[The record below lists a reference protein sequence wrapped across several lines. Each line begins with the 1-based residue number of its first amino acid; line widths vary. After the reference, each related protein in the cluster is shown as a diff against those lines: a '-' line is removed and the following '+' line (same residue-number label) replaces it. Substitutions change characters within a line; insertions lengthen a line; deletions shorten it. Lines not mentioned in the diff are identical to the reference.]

1 MASIRRQILVQLRD
15 RLRTI
20 TGWDVQIAGA
30 PHDPAVS
37 VHVDVFYDSE
47 DKSIENSSQYE
58 SRLQAGALIV
68 GRVEDADP
76 EPIADGGDDRMPVL
90 YIERLV
96 QLAEEKIH
104 APDAW
109 GVSPDFTDVVVTG
122 HDVGEPDDSTLIGA
136 MLNLQFHYR
145 HSSTDLGAL

>member
-1 MASIRRQILVQLRD
+1 MASIRRQIVVQLRD

-20 TGWDVQIAGA
+20 SGWDVQIAGA
-30 PHDPAVS
+30 VHNPAAV

-47 DKSIENSSQYE
+47 DKSIENSEQYS
-58 SRLQAGALIV
+58 SRLQVGALIV

-76 EPIADGGDDRMPVL
+76 DPIADGGDDGMPVL

-109 GVSPDFTDVVVTG
+109 GVEPGFTDVVVTG
-122 HDVGEPDDSTLIGA
+122 HEVGEPDDASLIGA
-136 MLNLQFHYR
+136 MLNLQFTYR
-145 HSSTDLGAL
+145 HNAANLGTL